1 MFVSESTVGSDWKR
15 LSVLYDFATQYLRS
29 YFLEDV
35 FWNLVT
41 KFLTSLTS
49 ASIIYEAVKE
59 VRLVEIIHFLHFVIL
74 TQFFHPINLVE
85 VEAKEA
91 EINEKLTSSTEVIS
105 EVLFL
110 AFGRFQS
117 LTSVCIIH
125 LNNGNNGTNFFERYM
140 ILILIY
146 L

>member
-1 MFVSESTVGSDWKR
+1 M
-15 LSVLYDFATQYLRS
+15 
-29 YFLEDV
+29 
-35 FWNLVT
+35 T

-59 VRLVEIIHFLHFVIL
+59 VR
-74 TQFFHPINLVE
+74 FFHRINLVE

-117 LTSVCIIH
+117 LTSVC
-125 LNNGNNGTNFFERYM
+125 NFDYSNTLEQW
-140 ILILIY
+140 
-146 L
+146 

>member
-29 YFLEDV
+29 YFFEDV

-41 KFLTSLTS
+41 KCLTSLTS

-85 VEAKEA
+85 VEVKEA